1 MRRLPRLADPCGHRR
16 AAYPKLRKGSYFRA
30 PSSQRRLAE
39 TALTAVVQEAYVH
52 GVSTRS
58 FDDVLQT
65 MGRSGVSKNQ
75 VSRLSANVD
84 EQGIPASADRR

>member
-1 MRRLPRLADPCGHRR
+1 V
-16 AAYPKLRKGSYFRA
+16 RA
-30 PSSQRRLAE
+30 PPSCISEASQGQLLQGSIVQRRLAE